1 MEQDVITIRRSS
13 TGYAVEYTA
22 VLNGARDVWRA
33 YDTNETV
40 EQIKAYV
47 ARTYPTLTPTYEV
60 ED

>member
-1 MEQDVITIRRSS
+1 MEQDVIMIRRSS

-22 VLNGARDVWRA
+22 VLNGTRDVWRA

-47 ARTYPTLTPTYEV
+47 AHTYPTLTPAYDV